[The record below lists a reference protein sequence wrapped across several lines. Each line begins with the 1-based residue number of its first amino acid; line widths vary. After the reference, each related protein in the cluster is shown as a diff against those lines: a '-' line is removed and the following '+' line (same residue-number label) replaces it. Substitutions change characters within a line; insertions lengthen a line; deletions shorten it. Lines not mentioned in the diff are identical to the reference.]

1 MSVDSFIKN
10 NATKVYKNFAGSP
23 GKLLLYTGTIGWIL
37 SSLGQL
43 FAIAINDKIPNDQK
57 KFLIPQEMAD
67 AAVNI
72 ASFFALTLSVTKFG
86 EHLVKSGKLSTP
98 AIRKHLTKL
107 GLDSK
112 AGTKGFDITKLPEM
126 QELNPKF
133 NKEFQGDYYKFA
145 DGVSFVSSTIG
156 SIISCNIITPI
167 LRNKFAS
174 ARQKEAIKRDKMD
187 KEPVLIPDS
196 PVLPTHNKPDND
208 KRVKLASVNVAP
220 RITTGGGMKI

>member
-1 MSVDSFIKN
+1 MSVTSFIKN

-43 FAIAINDKIPNDQK
+43 FAITINDKIPNNQK

-67 AAVNI
+67 AAINI

-98 AIRKHLTKL
+98 KIREHLAKL
-107 GLDSK
+107 GLDAK
-112 AGTKGFDITKLPEM
+112 VGTKKFDITGLPEM
-126 QELNPKF
+126 KELDPKF

-145 DGVSFVSSTIG
+145 DGVSFVSSTVG

-174 ARQKEAIKRDKMD
+174 ARQKEAIEREKRT
-187 KEPVLIPDS
+187 KEPVLLPDS
-196 PVLPTHNKPDND
+196 PVLPAYNKPDSDN
-208 KRVKLASVNVAP
+208 RVKLASVNPAP

>member
-43 FAIAINDKIPNDQK
+43 FAIGINNKIPNDQK

-98 AIRKHLTKL
+98 AIRKHLAKL

-112 AGTKGFDITKLPEM
+112 AGTKGFDITKLPELK
-126 QELNPKF
+126 ELDPNF
-133 NKEFQGDYYKFA
+133 NKAFQEDYYKFA
-145 DGVSFVSSTIG
+145 DGVSFISSTIG
-156 SIISCNIITPI
+156 SIVSCNIITPI
-167 LRNKFAS
+167 LRNKFA
-174 ARQKEAIKRDKMD
+174 AHRQKAAIEREKTN
-187 KEPVLIPDS
+187 KEPILLPDS
-196 PVLPTHNKPDND
+196 PVLPAYNKPDND
-208 KRVKLASVNVAP
+208 KRVKLASVNPAP
-220 RITTGGGMKI
+220 RIILGGSMKI